1 MLFSSESSQIR
12 SLFASPSRR
21 AALVGVLAGA
31 VITGSGCTN
40 RQVRVEMRAGLNGPE
55 RVFETNRAN
64 SDDLDRIAKAYESGP
79 SKRDDG
85 RDGVRFEADFS
96 DRELPSE
103 LGNRNGWSSLQGG
116 LGASFLY
123 VEQFG
128 DGRDDWKAFR
138 TRMDAGELWMRL
150 AVTFFAGRIEDED
163 ARKEWKR
170 FADEELIPDL
180 MSGFL
185 RFTANGF
192 VQQGQRVDYQF
203 RPPSARGPRSDDE
216 WFQIQIFTPLVGF
229 AIERGWIEPEEGQLA
244 LLSGIDGW
252 VSAGER
258 DWSRTTLADPIVER
272 TVRRFVPE
280 AKPGRIGPENDQLI
294 LLGLGFLWWV
304 NTSDEAKEVLLAS
317 PAVSEADKAKL
328 RSGNRFISLPG
339 PFGIPIGGGDS
350 PLESEVVLETG
361 VEPFI
366 TNGNWDESL
375 GTVTFSTRIYPAE
388 QRRRLAPPV
397 FHASWAV
404 PDQEIQREIFGEV
417 MLTGQD
423 LAEVTF
429 WERTLDDQTRDDWN
443 RAIIAARLDRDLEPM
458 SEVVRSRE
466 GNSKSDR
473 PAPARL
479 RVLLGLDPD
488 PDVDE

>member
-1 MLFSSESSQIR
+1 ML
-12 SLFASPSRR
+12 L
-21 AALVGVLAGA
+21 GVLATMTVA
-31 VITGSGCTN
+31 GSGCTN
-40 RQVRVEMRAGLNGPE
+40 RQVRVEMRVGSNGPE
-55 RVFETNRAN
+55 RVFETNRAD
-64 SDDLDRIAKAYESGP
+64 SDELDRIAKAYESGP
-79 SKRDDG
+79 SQRDDG
-85 RDGVRFEADFS
+85 RDGVRFEAGFG
-96 DRELPSE
+96 DRDLPSE
-103 LGNRNGWSSLQGG
+103 LGNRNGWSKLAGG
-116 LGASFLY
+116 FGSSFLY

-150 AVTFFAGRIEDED
+150 AVTFFEGRIDDED
-163 ARKEWKR
+163 ARQEWRR
-170 FADEELIPDL
+170 FADEELIPDM

-203 RPPSARGPRSDDE
+203 RPPAARGPRSEDE

-229 AIERGWIEPEEGQLA
+229 AIERGWIEAEEGQLA

-280 AKPGRIGPENDQLI
+280 AEPGRIGPENQQLI
-294 LLGLGFLWWV
+294 LLGLSFLWWV
-304 NTSDEAKEVLLAS
+304 NTSDEAMEVMLES
-317 PAVSEADKAKL
+317 PAVSEEDKAKL
-328 RSGNRFISLPG
+328 RAGNRFIGLPG

-404 PDQEIQREIFGEV
+404 PDEDVQREIFDDV
-417 MLTGQD
+417 LLVGQD
-423 LAEVTF
+423 LAEVIF
-429 WERTLDDQTRDDWN
+429 WERTLDEETRSDWN
-443 RAIIAARLDRDLEPM
+443 RALVAARLDRDLTPM
-458 SEVVRSRE
+458 SDVVRSLE

-479 RVLLGLDPD
+479 RILLSLDPD
-488 PDVDE
+488 PGADE

>member
-1 MLFSSESSQIR
+1 MALSFESSLNR
-12 SLFASPSRR
+12 FFSALPSRR
-21 AALVGVLAGA
+21 LRFAAVFAATGIVGF
-31 VITGSGCTN
+31 GCTN
-40 RQVRVEMRAGLNGPE
+40 RQVRVEMRVGSNGPE
-55 RVFETNRAN
+55 RVFQTNRAN
-64 SDDLDRIAKAYESGP
+64 AEDLDRIAKAYNSGP

-85 RDGVRFEADFS
+85 QDGVRFEAGFG
-96 DRELPSE
+96 DRDLPSE
-103 LGNRNGWSSLQGG
+103 LGNRNGWSMLTGG
-116 LGASFLY
+116 LGSSFLY

-150 AVTFFAGRIEDED
+150 AVTFFEGRIKDDE
-163 ARKEWKR
+163 ARKEWRR
-170 FADEELIPDL
+170 FADEELIPDM

-185 RFTANGF
+185 RFSANGF
-192 VQQGQRVDYQF
+192 VQQGQRVDYRF
-203 RPPSARGPRSDDE
+203 RPPAARGPRSEDE

-229 AIERGWIEPEEGQLA
+229 AIERGWIEAEEGQLA

-258 DWSRTTLADPIVER
+258 DWSRTILADPIVER
-272 TVRRFVPE
+272 TARRFVPE
-280 AKPGRIGPENDQLI
+280 AKPGRIGPENEQLI
-294 LLGLGFLWWV
+294 LLGLSFLWWV
-304 NTSDEAKEVLLAS
+304 NTSDDAMEVMLVS
-317 PAVSEADKAKL
+317 PAVSDEDKARL
-328 RSGNRFISLPG
+328 RAGNRFISLPG

-366 TNGNWDESL
+366 TNGNWDESS
-375 GTVTFSTRIYPAE
+375 GTITFATRIYPAE

-404 PDQEIQREIFGEV
+404 PDDDVQREIFDEV
-417 MLTGQD
+417 VLVGQD
-423 LAEVTF
+423 LAEVIF
-429 WERTLDDQTRDDWN
+429 WERTLDEEMRNRWN
-443 RAIIAARLDRDLEPM
+443 QALTAGRLDRDLKPM
-458 SEVVRSRE
+458 AEVARSLE

-479 RVLLGLDPD
+479 RILLSLDPD
-488 PDVDE
+488 PSDET

>member
-1 MLFSSESSQIR
+1 MSPFLRSSSNWSSIAFAGWRPML
-12 SLFASPSRR
+12 L
-21 AALVGVLAGA
+21 GVLATMTVA
-31 VITGSGCTN
+31 GSGCTN
-40 RQVRVEMRAGLNGPE
+40 RQVRVEMRVGSNGPE
-55 RVFETNRAN
+55 RVFETNRAD
-64 SDDLDRIAKAYESGP
+64 SDELDRIAKAYESGP
-79 SKRDDG
+79 SQRDDG
-85 RDGVRFEADFS
+85 RDGVRFEAGFG
-96 DRELPSE
+96 DRDLPSE
-103 LGNRNGWSSLQGG
+103 LGNRNGWSKLAGG
-116 LGASFLY
+116 FGSSFLY

-150 AVTFFAGRIEDED
+150 AVTFFEGRIDDED
-163 ARKEWKR
+163 ARQEWRR
-170 FADEELIPDL
+170 FADEELIPDM

-203 RPPSARGPRSDDE
+203 RPPAARGPRSEDE

-229 AIERGWIEPEEGQLA
+229 AIERGWIEAEEGQLA

-280 AKPGRIGPENDQLI
+280 AEPGRIGPENQQLI
-294 LLGLGFLWWV
+294 LLGLSFLWWV
-304 NTSDEAKEVLLAS
+304 NTSDEAMEVMLES
-317 PAVSEADKAKL
+317 PAVSEEDKAKL
-328 RSGNRFISLPG
+328 RAGNRFIGLPG

-404 PDQEIQREIFGEV
+404 PDEDVQREIFDDV
-417 MLTGQD
+417 LLVGQD
-423 LAEVTF
+423 LAEVIF
-429 WERTLDDQTRDDWN
+429 WERTLDEETRSDWN
-443 RAIIAARLDRDLEPM
+443 RALVAARLDRDLTPM
-458 SEVVRSRE
+458 SDVVRSLE

-479 RVLLGLDPD
+479 RILLSLDPD
-488 PDVDE
+488 PGADE